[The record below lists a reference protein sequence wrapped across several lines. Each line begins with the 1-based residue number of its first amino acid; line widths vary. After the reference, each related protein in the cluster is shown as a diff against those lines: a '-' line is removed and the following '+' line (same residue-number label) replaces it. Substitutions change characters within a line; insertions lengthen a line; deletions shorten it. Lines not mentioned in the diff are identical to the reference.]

1 MQSTMGQRIA
11 SKPSGQLRSP
21 ESVDMLCA
29 SVRGRGRADSRASA
43 RLHRTRDEEK
53 EGWRTVAPREAVK
66 MSRLVHPAGISSQ
79 RHARE
84 EYSSLSPFYLLS
96 LCFSLLSLCVTIAGH
111 RSAIA
116 STRCL
121 VARENESLPLLR
133 TSRGFS
139 LKSTLKIDRILCLIR
154 FGILESMIQRF
165 ILTLELRMI
174 NVKFIKMTRC
184 FCNYLRYISDEI
196 MLILSLYTFIKKNT
210 LLYRTVFKITAE

>member
-1 MQSTMGQRIA
+1 MKGNEQPHNQYRIERVQRFGLNTLLNVQSTMGQRIA

-84 EYSSLSPFYLLS
+84 EYSSLSPFHLLS

-121 VARENESLPLLR
+121 VTRENESLPLLR

-139 LKSTLKIDRILCLIR
+139 LKSSGLI
-154 FGILESMIQRF
+154 GSYVWLDLEF
-165 ILTLELRMI
+165 
-174 NVKFIKMTRC
+174 
-184 FCNYLRYISDEI
+184 
-196 MLILSLYTFIKKNT
+196 
-210 LLYRTVFKITAE
+210 

>member
-1 MQSTMGQRIA
+1 MGQRIA

-84 EYSSLSPFYLLS
+84 EYSSLSPF
-96 LCFSLLSLCVTIAGH
+96 
-111 RSAIA
+111 
-116 STRCL
+116 STC
-121 VARENESLPLLR
+121 SLPLFLSPLAVCNDR
-133 TSRGFS
+133 RSSIRYRIDAMLGYSRKREPPVAANVTRIF
-139 LKSTLKIDRILCLIR
+139 LEKLTIDRILSFRLDLG
-154 FGILESMIQRF
+154 F
-165 ILTLELRMI
+165 
-174 NVKFIKMTRC
+174 
-184 FCNYLRYISDEI
+184 
-196 MLILSLYTFIKKNT
+196 
-210 LLYRTVFKITAE
+210 